1 MGAQELGHGTE
12 PSAGAYVVESVH
24 SCSRGCMGAAVF
36 NPAAKVT
43 LEHSTAGKEEAYS
56 WGAFL
61 IRGLEGTKALGL
73 PGRKGGSG
81 AFSGAGNGE
90 GRRDGVRGFK
100 PVAGFQSLGRSRGR
114 LWLRDCALGGPWSSW
129 SLGCLQGGNQRW
141 SQWRGCRA
149 REEVT
154 VLARGASRLA
164 GKAQAGHC
172 LNFEDAP
179 DLLWVFMWVWGTQ
192 PRACAPGVGG
202 PH

>member
-36 NPAAKVT
+36 NRAAKVT

-100 PVAGFQSLGRSRGR
+100 PVAGFQRSWKAEGKT
-114 LWLRDCALGGPWSSW
+114 LAPGLCLGGPVEF
-129 SLGCLQGGNQRW
+129 LEPGLLTGREPEVVPVEGMQGQGG
-141 SQWRGCRA
+141 GD
-149 REEVT
+149 
-154 VLARGASRLA
+154 GAGS
-164 GKAQAGHC
+164 GSEQTGW
-172 LNFEDAP
+172 E
-179 DLLWVFMWVWGTQ
+179 
-192 PRACAPGVGG
+192 G
-202 PH
+202 PSWTLPEF